1 MSASRGLSPA
11 ALRRRPPQPPP
22 LIDGGGDAHA
32 FVLLAMAAFLM
43 ALAAGSLYNP
53 RFLPLFLA
61 AGTLLC
67 VAVPVIRFP
76 VAASAGWLL
85 IAATTPEMW
94 LGEITGQESLLT
106 AGVKLAGLGLVAV
119 CMLRYGARLDLL
131 NPAFAFI
138 LIFVT
143 GLAHGL
149 WPTMTPMDSV
159 RSLLGS
165 AAPFAFSFS
174 RLSRR
179 WCNAMI
185 GATVWAPSFIIGFG
199 VVLAVPGIHPLF
211 TGLDGVM
218 RLAGPTHPAFL
229 GGFAATGVYAALVE
243 LYRDGRTRNVAALVV
258 NFLILVLSGA
268 RAPLATALGV
278 TAFAFFGLRAEVFP
292 ARRRLPL
299 IMLGA
304 LALPVLIA
312 FASGSSSIRLLN
324 VLSSDANDLSGRDLI
339 WPEFRHAWD
348 LSPLFGWG
356 IGAGKSVVDPD
367 SLLAKLLGTT
377 AAHNEYLRIGVEGGY
392 AGETLLITMM
402 ALWAIRWTH
411 GVRRTDRFIMRAV
424 FVAFA
429 VHSFTDNTL
438 IAATA
443 SIMFAW
449 VSAVFARAAL
459 EREVAVAAARRSA
472 RTAHADEEA
481 AQIA

>member
-1 MSASRGLSPA
+1 MSASRIGTRPA
-11 ALRRRPPQPPP
+11 ARRRPPQPPP
-22 LIDGGGDAHA
+22 LIDGGGDAPGL
-32 FVLLAMAAFLM
+32 VLLGMAAFL
-43 ALAAGSLYNP
+43 AAIAAGSLYNP

-61 AGTLLC
+61 AGALLC
-67 VAVPVIRFP
+67 LAVPVLRFP
-76 VAASAGWLL
+76 VTASVAWLL

-94 LGEITGQESLLT
+94 LGEFIGQENLLI
-106 AGVKLAGLGLVAV
+106 AGVKLAGLALVAV
-119 CMLRYGARLDLL
+119 CMLRYGARFDLF
-131 NPAFAFI
+131 NPGFAFI
-138 LIFVT
+138 VIFVM

-149 WPTMTPMDSV
+149 WPTMTLMDSV

-179 WCNAMI
+179 WCNALI
-185 GATVWAPSFIIGFG
+185 GATVWVPSFIIGFG
-199 VVLAVPGIHPLF
+199 LVLAVPGIRPLF

-243 LYRDGRTRNVAALVV
+243 LYRDGRNRNVVALVI
-258 NFLILVLSGA
+258 NFVILALSGA
-268 RAPLATALGV
+268 RAPLACSLGV
-278 TAFAFFGLRAEVFP
+278 TAFAFFALRAEVFP

-304 LALPVLIA
+304 LALPVLVA
-312 FASGSSSIRLLN
+312 FASGSSAIRLLN
-324 VLSSDANDLSGRDLI
+324 VLSSDANNLSGRDLI

-348 LSPLFGWG
+348 LSPMFGWG
-356 IGAGKSVVDPD
+356 IGAAKSVIDPD

-377 AAHNEYLRIGVEGGY
+377 AAHNEYLRVGVEGGY
-392 AGETLLITMM
+392 VGETLLLVTL
-402 ALWAIRWTH
+402 ALWVTRWTR
-411 GVRRTDRFIMRAV
+411 GMRRTDRFIMRAV
-424 FVAFA
+424 FIAFA
-429 VHSFTDNTL
+429 VHSRTDNTL
-438 IAATA
+438 IAGTA

-459 EREVAVAAARRSA
+459 EREAAQGAAASVVS
-472 RTAHADEEA
+472 AHADQEA